1 MCYYTFLNE
10 KLLQRYT
17 FFMIYANLFAKK
29 CGEAT
34 IFVLDRLT
42 FACTEL
48 DEVGSGELG
57 RQSFGD
63 EALFF
68 YA

>member
-29 CGEAT
+29 CGEPTILCECVIHMKASAEAPAFLLTIIFAT
-34 IFVLDRLT
+34 WFR
-42 FACTEL
+42 
-48 DEVGSGELG
+48 
-57 RQSFGD
+57 
-63 EALFF
+63 
-68 YA
+68 

>member
-29 CGEAT
+29 CGEA
-34 IFVLDRLT
+34 IILCESVICVKEKAPRFASMVLLLRI
-42 FACTEL
+42 
-48 DEVGSGELG
+48 
-57 RQSFGD
+57 
-63 EALFF
+63 
-68 YA
+68 